1 MYCASTTTI
10 VVLVLIALCVCGDK
24 DIYLEQKAVLHLC
37 PFLHSALLTCTV
49 SLHLGHTTAV
59 MVAQSVAD
67 TIVTHIVYK
76 TCLGVEADIFWER
89 SSITS
94 VGSMILN
101 PPYKDE

>member
-1 MYCASTTTI
+1 MHFD
-10 VVLVLIALCVCGDK
+10 DK
-24 DIYLEQKAVLHLC
+24 KKAVLHLC

-59 MVAQSVAD
+59 MAVQSVAD
-67 TIVTHIVYK
+67 TFVTHIVHK
-76 TCLGVEADIFWER
+76 TRLGIEADIFWEC

-94 VGSMILN
+94 VCSMILS

>member
-10 VVLVLIALCVCGDK
+10 VVPVLIALCVCGDK

-76 TCLGVEADIFWER
+76 TCLGGEADIFWER

>member
-10 VVLVLIALCVCGDK
+10 VVPVLIALCVCGDK

-37 PFLHSALLTCTV
+37 PFLHSALMTCTV
-49 SLHLGHTTAV
+49 SLHLDHTTAV

>member
-1 MYCASTTTI
+1 MHFD
-10 VVLVLIALCVCGDK
+10 DK
-24 DIYLEQKAVLHLC
+24 KKAVLHLC

-49 SLHLGHTTAV
+49 SLHLDHTTAV